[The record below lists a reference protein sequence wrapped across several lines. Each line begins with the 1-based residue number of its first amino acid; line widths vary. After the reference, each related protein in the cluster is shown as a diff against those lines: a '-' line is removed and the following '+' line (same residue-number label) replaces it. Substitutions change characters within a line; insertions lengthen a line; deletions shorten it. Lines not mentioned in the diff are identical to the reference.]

1 MEDKRYLL
9 IILGSSQG
17 IDQDLNYIANGET
30 GVNFVDGNSI
40 FMATFYSVLTVDEIN
55 SELSHRPAF
64 LLFDITE
71 KDTNIVNLPTK
82 YYYGLFPEVREV
94 SEQLVD
100 QKKAYKNMVN
110 NEKPTNNEEFTTVN
124 DILDKLSRNNYD
136 RGCLTEN
143 ELKILSESSK

>member
-1 MEDKRYLL
+1 MKDKRYLL

-17 IDQDLNYIANGET
+17 IDQDLNHIANGET

-40 FMATFYSVLTVDEIN
+40 FMATFYSVLSVDEIN
-55 SELSHRPAF
+55 AELSHRPVF

-71 KDTNIVNLPTK
+71 KDTNLVNLPTK
-82 YYYGLFPEVREV
+82 YYYGLFPEVEKIN
-94 SEQLVD
+94 EQLVS
-100 QKKAYKNMVN
+100 QRKAYKSM
-110 NEKPTNNEEFTTVN
+110 TNNKKSTNDEEFTTVN

-136 RGCLTEN
+136 RDCLTEN